1 MEGITGTSCTRKR
14 AGTPWH
20 TSPPFGRCTSQLAPS
35 CTRSHTENTGG
46 LISTIRCNF
55 LTVLPHFCLG
65 WLEHSSLVLALH
77 LPGSTAPETSLHCSL
92 GTSPHTSRGTD
103 LQTGSCRR
111 VMVVAGPGDLPPPP
125 CTPPWAWS
133 CTPSCPGPRTSPH
146 LRQGQI
152 KALTQESR
160 FRVRVKVSIPIKCC
174 HKSGGQG
181 QH

>member
-103 LQTGSCRR
+103 SQTGSCRGGG
-111 VMVVAGPGDLPPPP
+111 VWWLLDQETYL
-125 CTPPWAWS
+125 
-133 CTPSCPGPRTSPH
+133 H
-146 LRQGQI
+146 LL
-152 KALTQESR
+152 ALLHGHGHAHPLVLVLALLHT
-160 FRVRVKVSIPIKCC
+160 
-174 HKSGGQG
+174 
-181 QH
+181 